1 MSGRTESEDHA
12 GLLRVCGHPL
22 RLRLLSALVEGP
34 ASSRQLA
41 ERTGA
46 ASVAVGQHLRCLRLA
61 GLVERRNGTYRVVEE
76 ALAGLVTSLLSYLG
90 PTQDSGELPLPPAA
104 CLQCYN
110 NVYVLG
116 LLARL
121 ARQVREAQ
129 EQEERLRRLS
139 AQVMRAQEE
148 ERKRVAREL
157 HDDTAQALTALLVH
171 LRVLE
176 NSAPD
181 DETRRRLR
189 ELRELTSSTLEGVR
203 RLALDLRPSALDHF
217 GLTAALAAS
226 AEEFSKRWGIPV
238 HLSLPRLE
246 ERLPPDVE
254 LALYR
259 TTQEALSN
267 VAKHARASRVSIA
280 LRRLGER
287 LVLRV
292 KDDGRGFRPEEVM
305 ASRERGLGLFGM
317 QERLAL
323 VGGSLE
329 IRSRP
334 GAGTEVLAQVPLAR
348 PRPARVHAH
357 EGTRPPGG

>member
-1 MSGRTESEDHA
+1 
-12 GLLRVCGHPL
+12 
-22 RLRLLSALVEGP
+22 
-34 ASSRQLA
+34 
-41 ERTGA
+41 
-46 ASVAVGQHLRCLRLA
+46 
-61 GLVERRNGTYRVVEE
+61 VVEE

-90 PTQDSGELPLPPAA
+90 PTQDSGELPLPPVA

-238 HLSLPRLE
+238 HL
-246 ERLPPDVE
+246 PPDVE

-292 KDDGRGFRPEEVM
+292 EDDGKGFRPEEVM

-348 PRPARVHAH
+348 PRPDRVHAH
-357 EGTRPPGG
+357 EGTHPPGG